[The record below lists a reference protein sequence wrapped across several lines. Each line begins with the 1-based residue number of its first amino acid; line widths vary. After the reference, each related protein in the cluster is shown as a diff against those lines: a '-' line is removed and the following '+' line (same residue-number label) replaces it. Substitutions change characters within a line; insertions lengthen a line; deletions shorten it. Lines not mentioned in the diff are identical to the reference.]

1 MVTAGFYSPE
11 VKATYVCV
19 GPDGTTG
26 PSTPSLHIDI
36 VGYPPGYTVQAT
48 LSGPAGVVSGPD
60 NVAMQQNGT
69 SSFDGGSSSFP
80 KWAPAGLA
88 ARRRPVSVLPLETHF
103 RTPCST
109 GSTRFLRAGPQ
120 CL

>member
-1 MVTAGFYSPE
+1 MVTAGFYTPE
-11 VKATYVCV
+11 VKPTYVCV

-48 LSGPAGVVSGPD
+48 LSGPDGVVSGPD

-69 SSFDGGSSSFP
+69 SS
-80 KWAPAGLA
+80 
-88 ARRRPVSVLPLETHF
+88 F